1 MDSYSAFA
9 YVYDSFMENVPYD
22 KWKKNLIELLAKN
35 GVSEG
40 LVCELGCGTG
50 QMTRR
55 LSDAGFDMI
64 GIDMSYDML
73 MEAMNAESEMAL
85 DDENG
90 DDKDEEHVD
99 ALYVD
104 SDQADTPILYL
115 CQDMRSFELY
125 GTVAAIVSVCD
136 SMNYLTSYDDLI
148 TVFELA
154 NNYLDPGGV
163 FIFDMNT
170 IFKYETLM
178 ADNVI
183 AENGEDASF
192 IWENDYDKESRNNTY
207 NLTLYIKN
215 EDDDY
220 YERFEEC
227 HIQHAF
233 SIDEVKAAAD
243 KAGMRYIDVLD
254 TDTMGPVTE
263 TTERI
268 YFILGENGK

>member
-85 DDENG
+85 
-90 DDKDEEHVD
+90 HD
-99 ALYVD
+99 A
-104 SDQADTPILYL
+104 SILYL

-233 SIDEVKAAAD
+233 SIDEVKSAAD

-268 YFILGENGK
+268 YFVLGENGK